1 MLFRSDSDGTMT
13 EVTGGG
19 LQPGMQ
25 VVTGQLAG
33 SGSSS
38 SGGSRRR
45 SGAGGGAG
53 GNKGGGGQSGG

>member
-1 MLFRSDSDGTMT
+1 VTTGDSDGTNT
-13 EVTGGG
+13 EITGGD

-33 SGSSS
+33 SAGNS

-45 SGAGGGAG
+45 SGAGGGGG
-53 GNKGGGGQSGG
+53 GNGGGGGQRGG